1 MPRGSARAKRLLS
14 LHRAVRAALPAEGGA
29 QARPPAPALSSGG
42 ASPGA
47 WSRSRAADQASGGTG
62 RHRAL
67 PPRAPRSASPSP
79 APPPPGPAPSRA
91 APRPPAAA
99 ARPRQPPPRRGRPRQ
114 SAGGGGRGAGG
125 ARTAPGGEVPLRAP
139 SAAQP
144 LGSSRGSGVAP
155 AFHSAGCAPARLAA
169 GISSISLLVKRFFF
183 CIFVCSDKCGAL
195 GIILLCF

>member
-29 QARPPAPALSSGG
+29 QARPPAPALSSGE

-114 SAGGGGRGAGG
+114 SAGGEGRGAGG
-125 ARTAPGGEVPLRAP
+125 ARTAPGGPAPSPLRS
-139 SAAQP
+139 SAARKQP
-144 LGSSRGSGVAP
+144 WLRRRT
-155 AFHSAGCAPARLAA
+155 C
-169 GISSISLLVKRFFF
+169 ISQRWLRPGAVGRWDLLNLSPSQALLLLYF
-183 CIFVCSDKCGAL
+183 CV
-195 GIILLCF
+195 